1 MNYHERKEEMY
12 KKYEHA
18 VNAIAVANSVDIG
31 VARAMLEAN
40 VLQGG
45 SYPYVNAEEFKKD
58 WEALTTAE

>member
-1 MNYHERKEEMY
+1 MSYHEKKEEMY

-18 VNAIAVANSVDIG
+18 VKAIAIANGVDIG

-45 SYPYVNAEEFKKD
+45 SYKYVNEDEFKKD
-58 WEALTTAE
+58 WEELTSAE

>member
-1 MNYHERKEEMY
+1 MY

-18 VNAIAVANSVDIG
+18 VKAIAIANGVDIG

-45 SYPYVNAEEFKKD
+45 SYKYVNEDEFKKD
-58 WEALTTAE
+58 WEELTSAE